1 MIKENQII
9 LKELTIKDYSKK
21 YLKWM
26 NDKDIQKFTEQRHI
40 KHSKKSIIQFI
51 KNKKK
56 SKNEFLYGIF
66 LKTNK
71 NDIKANHLGN
81 IKLGPIDFYNK
92 NTFISYFIGEK
103 KLMGKNIMTC
113 AINKV
118 LKISKYKF
126 GLKKVYASFIKN
138 NIGSM
143 KVLKKNKFYKEAEF
157 KKHIVFQNKRVNNV
171 YYSRFI

>member
-103 KLMGKNIMTC
+103 K
-113 AINKV
+113 
-118 LKISKYKF
+118 
-126 GLKKVYASFIKN
+126 
-138 NIGSM
+138 
-143 KVLKKNKFYKEAEF
+143 
-157 KKHIVFQNKRVNNV
+157 
-171 YYSRFI
+171 